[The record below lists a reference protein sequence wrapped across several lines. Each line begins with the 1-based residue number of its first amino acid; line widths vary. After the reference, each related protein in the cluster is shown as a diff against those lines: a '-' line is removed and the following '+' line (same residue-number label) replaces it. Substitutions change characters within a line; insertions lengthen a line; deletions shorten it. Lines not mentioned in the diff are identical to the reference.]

1 MSFEE
6 LKLTRQFLNAIEEAG
21 YKNPTPIQAMAIPPL
36 RSGQD
41 VIGIAQTGT
50 GKTAAFL
57 LPLLQTLKYAQ
68 GDAPRALILA
78 PTKELVLQ
86 IHHEAMQFASYTD
99 LRCIP
104 LYGGV
109 GPKAQAQAVKT
120 GVDLLIATPGR
131 FIEIYHMG
139 IFEPKK
145 IKHLVLDEADRM
157 MDMGFMPQ
165 LRQIQEIIPSK
176 RQNVLFSATFPHRV
190 ERLADEFLLWPTRIE
205 ASPEST
211 PVETVEQFRVSL
223 ANQRTKLSFIEWLIR
238 ERLMEKRLL
247 IFARKKD
254 DAENVARY
262 LQRTFDFEV
271 RSIHSNKG
279 QNARINAMDDFRS
292 GVVQVLV
299 STDIASRGI
308 DVPETEMVI
317 NFSVPRDPHDYVHR
331 IGRTGRAFRH
341 GEAITLEDPS
351 ERYARERIESL
362 TGQLMKEI
370 TPPSILKEVVT
381 PKEEKQLQ
389 AREID
394 REMKKRDPLYQ
405 GAFHEKKKKSKSSSN
420 KSTKKSSGKKR

>member
-1 MSFEE
+1 MTFEA
-6 LKLTRQFLNAIEEAG
+6 LKLTRQFLNAVEDAG
-21 YKNPTPIQAMAIPPL
+21 YKEPTPIQSQAIPPL

-86 IHHEAMQFASYTD
+86 IHHEAMKFAAYTD

-104 LYGGV
+104 LYGGI
-109 GPKAQAQAVKT
+109 GHKSQLNAVKT
-120 GVDLLIATPGR
+120 GVDVLVATPGR
-131 FIEIYHMG
+131 FLEIYLRG
-139 IFEPKK
+139 GFEPKK

-176 RQNVLFSATFPHRV
+176 RQNILFSATFPHRV

-205 ASPEST
+205 VSPEST
-211 PVETVEQFRVSL
+211 PVETVEQL
-223 ANQRTKLSFIEWLIR
+223 TMELPNQRTKLEYIEWLIND
-238 ERLMEKRLL
+238 RLLDKRLL
-247 IFARKKD
+247 IFTRRKE
-254 DAENVARY
+254 DAESVARY
-262 LQRTFDFEV
+262 LQRSFPFEV

-292 GVVQVLV
+292 GSVQVLV

-317 NFSVPRDPHDYVHR
+317 NFSVPSDPWITSTALEEPEELFGPVR
-331 IGRTGRAFRH
+331 PSPCRT
-341 GEAITLEDPS
+341 
-351 ERYARERIESL
+351 
-362 TGQLMKEI
+362 
-370 TPPSILKEVVT
+370 
-381 PKEEKQLQ
+381 LQ
-389 AREID
+389 NVMPWSALSRLLAKLCANLRCPDI
-394 REMKKRDPLYQ
+394 
-405 GAFHEKKKKSKSSSN
+405 
-420 KSTKKSSGKKR
+420 

>member
-1 MSFEE
+1 MTFEA
-6 LKLTRQFLNAIEEAG
+6 LKLTRQFLNAIEDAG
-21 YKNPTPIQAMAIPPL
+21 YKEPTPIQSMAIPPL

-99 LRCIP
+99 LRSIP
-104 LYGGV
+104 LYGGI
-109 GPKAQAQAVKT
+109 GYKSQLNAVKT

-131 FIEIYHMG
+131 FLEIYQKG
-139 IFEPKK
+139 GFDPKK
-145 IKHLVLDEADRM
+145 VKHLVLDEADRM

-205 ASPEST
+205 VSPEST
-211 PVETVEQFRVSL
+211 PVETVKQYTLEL
-223 ANQRTKLSFIEWLIR
+223 PNQRTKLEYIEWLIKT
-238 ERLMEKRLL
+238 RLMDKRLL
-247 IFARKKD
+247 IFARRKE
-254 DAENVARY
+254 DAESVSRY
-262 LQRTFDFEV
+262 LQRSFPFEV

-292 GVVQVLV
+292 GSVQVLV

-317 NFSVPRDPHDYVHR
+317 NFSVPNDPLDYVHR
-331 IGRTGRAFRH
+331 IGRTGRAFRS
-341 GEAITLEDPS
+341 GEAITLQDPS
-351 ERYARERIESL
+351 ERYALERIESL
-362 TGQLMKEI
+362 IGESVEVLDVPEHLIMHE
-370 TPPSILKEVVT
+370 TPRN
-381 PKEEKQLQ
+381 EKQLQ
-389 AREID
+389 ARAID
-394 REMKKRDPLYQ
+394 REMKQRDPLYQ
-405 GAFHEKKKKSKSSSN
+405 GAFHERKKKSKKELAKK
-420 KSTKKSSGKKR
+420 KSTGKRR